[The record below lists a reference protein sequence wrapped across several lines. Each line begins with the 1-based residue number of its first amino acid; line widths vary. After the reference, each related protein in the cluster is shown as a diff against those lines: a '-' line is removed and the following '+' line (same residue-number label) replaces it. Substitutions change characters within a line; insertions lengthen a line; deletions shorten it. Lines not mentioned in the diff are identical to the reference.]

1 MNGRRVLVTVAAI
14 LVVNACEG
22 SGRRVRVRPPSESPA
37 IADWTL
43 YVVPKQ
49 AWDDSLAVYC
59 DSVRIERVTLEEEQQ
74 RRSDE
79 RRRRE
84 EVEGVQTRPPIDF
97 DTIRSRLTERE
108 QGQQALGPQ
117 YTPFETRMVGIMGA
131 LATDSSRLSPSGYSD
146 PVRWR
151 DHEDLLLALAPP
163 EPIDRNRINLDR
175 SRDQSRLIIRLDGS
189 ERAPQQGAVP
199 EFLSHMFTACR
210 G

>member
-1 MNGRRVLVTVAAI
+1 VNGRRVFVTVAAI

-59 DSVRIERVTLEEEQQ
+59 DSSRIERVKLEEEQQ
-74 RRSDE
+74 RQSDE

-97 DTIRSRLTERE
+97 DAIRSRLTERE
-108 QGQQALGPQ
+108 QEQRALGPQ
-117 YTPFETRMVGIMGA
+117 YTVFETRMLGIVGA
-131 LATDSSRLSPSGYSD
+131 LATDSSQLSPSGYSD

-151 DHEDLLLALAPP
+151 DEDHFLIAVAPP
-163 EPIDRNRINLDR
+163 EPIVILLG
-175 SRDQSRLIIRLDGS
+175 SRRLGNESRLITRLIGF
-189 ERAPQQGAVP
+189 PP
-199 EFLSHMFTACR
+199 EPEPHTILNFSPRTLTACR
-210 G
+210 R